1 MVRLFGS
8 VSKLLIEVLGGRV
21 LPDIGQFV
29 ISAFGR
35 IETLASNRRL
45 ERIQRCKLAPRIGT
59 SLDATRIASP
69 LNGRSCMRDSPRCFS
84 KAITG

>member
-1 MVRLFGS
+1 MVRLS
-8 VSKLLIEVLGGRV
+8 ASLSKLFIEVLGGRV

-29 ISAFGR
+29 ISAFGG
-35 IETLASNRRL
+35 IETLASDRRL
-45 ERIQRCKLAPRIGT
+45 ERIQRYELAPRIGK

-69 LNGRSCMRDSPRCFS
+69 LNGRSCMRDSPRYSS